1 MVAVR
6 IMTRRYV
13 CRASRPNVLD
23 QGASLGDDLATLLLL
38 DGGLAEREAPGA
50 MAHLGAADEPA
61 WFAGPEVIDF
71 QVRFRGCLTFV
82 GKRVCDSGERLV
94 GQGRDRSAM
103 HDRSPGGG
111 KSMRI

>member
-1 MVAVR
+1 
-6 IMTRRYV
+6 
-13 CRASRPNVLD
+13 
-23 QGASLGDDLATLLLL
+23 DLAALLLL

-71 QVRFRGCLTFV
+71 QVRCRGCLTFV
-82 GKRVCDSGERLV
+82 GKGVCDSGERLV

-111 KSMRI
+111 KSMRICGEVALEHEGAGADLEQPSSDVGDHA